1 MLNKTGAGIL
11 LLVGA
16 ILAYQSLKSESEQF
30 DYALDSVGFLTKWKL
45 KGDSSR
51 ACHREGTEGP
61 YKDDGEI
68 LQVDEIVSLVEKGH
82 TACVKDLMV
91 GVPTG
96 VARAIIEGVYVPSKA
111 TIPYELAKRA
121 LEEEGMRCSDY
132 IKPLIHNC
140 PKMLKPYIR
149 DTTTKIPSKS

>member
-1 MLNKTGAGIL
+1 MLQKTGAGIL

-30 DYALDSVGFLTKWKL
+30 DYVIDSMGFLPTWEL
-45 KGDSSR
+45 DQDYSR
-51 ACHREGTEGP
+51 ACHREGAEGP

-68 LQVDEIVSLVEKGH
+68 LQVYQVVSLVKQGFNVCLIDG
-82 TACVKDLMV
+82 TL

-111 TIPYELAKRA
+111 TIPYELAKRV

-149 DTTTKIPSKS
+149 ETTKNY